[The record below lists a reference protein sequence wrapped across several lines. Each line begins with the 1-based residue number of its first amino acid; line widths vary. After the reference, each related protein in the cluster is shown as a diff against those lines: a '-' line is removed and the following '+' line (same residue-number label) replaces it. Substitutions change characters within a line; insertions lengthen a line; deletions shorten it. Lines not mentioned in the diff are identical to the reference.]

1 MKFFYNKY
9 IFLIIS
15 VFLFS
20 CANKGQGPTGGKK
33 DETPPRVMQEIP
45 PNGSLRFDKKNI
57 RIRFDENISLDKLND
72 NVIISPPQV
81 RPPDINA
88 YGKNLFIDFN
98 DTLRANTTYS
108 IDFGNAIVDLNE
120 KNVLKNYVF
129 AFATGDQIDTL
140 KVSGNLLNASD
151 LNPISG
157 ILIGIY
163 NSTRDDDSL
172 FMTQPFLRIGRTDEN
187 GHFAIN
193 NMKEGDYN
201 IYALKDLSNDFHY
214 NPGEGLAMYDSIITP
229 RVEPHVFTDTI
240 WRDSVTIDTIML
252 REGVLYMPDNLEL
265 LFFNENLKRQF
276 FLKTERKSPTH
287 FTLFFNAK
295 ADSLPI
301 IKPLNFDWE
310 NKYIV
315 QNNNTLDTLTFWLS
329 DSTIWQKDTLK
340 MQMTYFKTDSTFSL
354 VPQTDTISAVYRHP
368 RREPKPNFVL
378 NVKTNI
384 EATFDVYKS
393 IIVKFDEPLQTIDL
407 EKIKLKEKVDTTFK
421 VLQYQWQPVDSSK
434 MTYNMIYKFEPEKS
448 YQFAIDSA
456 AFISIYNKTNK
467 KITSNFKTRS
477 LEEYAS
483 IKVLISPFDSAVV
496 LQVIDTKD
504 LVVAQKRAQE
514 NGVLFEYLKPGDYYL
529 RMFIDQNGNGIWDT
543 GSLSPRQQPERVYYY
558 NKKLSLMAN
567 WDFEQTWEQWGS
579 EPLTEQKPKEL
590 QKDVSKIK

>member
-1 MKFFYNKY
+1 MKFRYTF
-9 IFLIIS
+9 IFSIIS

-33 DETPPRVMQEIP
+33 DETPPRIMQEQP

-57 RIRFDENISLDKLND
+57 RIRFDENITLEKLND

-98 DTLRANTTYS
+98 DTLHANTTYS

-120 KNVLKNYVF
+120 KNPLKNYVF

-157 ILIGIY
+157 ILVGIY
-163 NSTRDDDSL
+163 NDTQDNDSL
-172 FMTQPFLRIGRTDEN
+172 FMKKPFLRIGRTNEN

-193 NMKEGDYN
+193 NMKEGNYK
-201 IYALKDLSNDFHY
+201 IYALKDVSNDFHY

-229 RVEPHVFTDTI
+229 TVEPHVFNDTI
-240 WRDSVTIDTIML
+240 WRDSVTIDTIVQ
-252 REGVLYMPDNLEL
+252 RSGFLYLPDNLEL

-276 FLKTERKSPTH
+276 FLKSERKTPTN

-295 ADSLPI
+295 ADSLPV

-315 QNNNTLDTLTFWLS
+315 QKNNTSDTITYWLK

-354 VPQTDTISAVYRHP
+354 LPQTDTISAVYRRP
-368 RREPKPNFVL
+368 RREPKPNYVL
-378 NVKTNI
+378 NVKTNL
-384 EATFDVYKS
+384 EPNFDVYKS
-393 IIVKFDEPLQTIDL
+393 IIIRFEEPLQNIDL
-407 EKIKLKEKVDTTFK
+407 GKIKLNEKIDTVFRALK
-421 VLQYQWQPVDSSK
+421 YECQPVDSSK
-434 MTYNMIYKFEPEKS
+434 MIFNIIYKFEPEKS
-448 YQFAIDSA
+448 YQLAIDSA

-467 KITSNFKTRS
+467 KLNTNFKIRS
-477 LEEYAS
+477 LEEYSS
-483 IKVLISPFDSAVV
+483 IKAIINPFDSTVI
-496 LQVIDTKD
+496 LQVLDKKD
-504 LVVAQKRAQE
+504 VVIAQKRAE
-514 NGVLFEYLKPGDYYL
+514 VNGVLFEYLKPGDYYL

-543 GSLSPRQQPERVYYY
+543 GNLSPRRQPERVFYY

-567 WDFEQTWEQWGS
+567 WEFEETWEKWGS
-579 EPLTEQKPKEL
+579 EPITEQKPKEL